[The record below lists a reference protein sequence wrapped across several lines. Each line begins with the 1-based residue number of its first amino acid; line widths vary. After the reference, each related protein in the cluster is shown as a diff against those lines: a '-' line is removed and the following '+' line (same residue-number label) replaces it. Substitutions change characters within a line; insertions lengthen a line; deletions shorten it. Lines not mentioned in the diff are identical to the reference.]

1 MRFTALVVAM
11 VIAGSCIAY
20 GQEAQPTPPQAGEKI
35 GSTKT
40 PGVNKRQRNQ
50 QRRIGQGIKSGQL
63 TPGEAARLEA
73 REAKIQRDKRKA
85 KADGTV
91 TPAERRKLQREENR
105 ASRKI
110 YKLKHNNKTQTP

>member
-1 MRFTALVVAM
+1 MRFTALAVAV
-11 VIAGSCIAY
+11 VIAGSCTVYA
-20 GQEAQPTPPQAGEKI
+20 QEMQSNPPQSGEKV

-85 KADGTV
+85 KSDGTV
-91 TPAERRKLQREENR
+91 TPAERRKLQREQNR

-110 YKLKHNNKTQTP
+110 YQLKHNSKTQKP